1 MTVIELIES
10 ICEESLIRFRLRGM
24 IYMEDNIIIE
34 YNLEN
39 LWNELNTRYNK
50 RIWYLVFNIELI

>member
-1 MTVIELIES
+1 MTVMELIES
-10 ICEESLIRFRLRGM
+10 ICEESLIRFRLSGM

-39 LWNELNTRYNK
+39 L
-50 RIWYLVFNIELI
+50 